1 MNYTKLLKSEHT
13 EVTQMQ
19 DTFHLQNS
27 MSETCISDVSRSVEM
42 RATAGNLEGGSSV
55 FPVGRECPPPRQ
67 GWRLFHEGNE
77 IPTQWCE

>member
-1 MNYTKLLKSEHT
+1 MNYIKLLKSEHT

-42 RATAGNLEGGSSV
+42 RATAGDPGGWPLCVPSGKGVS
-55 FPVGRECPPPRQ
+55 
-67 GWRLFHEGNE
+67 
-77 IPTQWCE
+77 PTQTRMEALS